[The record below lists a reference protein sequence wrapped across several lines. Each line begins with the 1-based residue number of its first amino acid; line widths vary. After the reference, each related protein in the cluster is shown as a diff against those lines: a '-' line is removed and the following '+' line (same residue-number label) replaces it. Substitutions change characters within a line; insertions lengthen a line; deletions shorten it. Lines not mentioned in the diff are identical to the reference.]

1 MTLKDSSSSRA
12 RPGENRWRSVGRKS
26 LNEEMKTAQ
35 PSTAL
40 DAAAHMALD
49 EAVLLLAPKDALV
62 LRFYRWSGP
71 AVTFGYSQSFAS
83 AQTAANSKGLGA
95 APLIRRATG
104 GGVVFHDG
112 DVTFSL
118 VFPWERLSSPCLIYK
133 NIHRGVHLGLKS
145 MGIVSRLWSGAPA
158 AGGLEKLCFS
168 APEKMD
174 LTDDDGKKALGGALR
189 RRGTMGLY
197 QGSLRPEVFGRSNE
211 ELERAIALGVE
222 KEWARAASEEI
233 LPEWLSE
240 AESLEKKYRSDE
252 WNRRR

>member
-1 MTLKDSSSSRA
+1 
-12 RPGENRWRSVGRKS
+12 
-26 LNEEMKTAQ
+26 MKTAP

-40 DAAAHMALD
+40 DAAGHMALD
-49 EAVLLLAPKDALV
+49 EAILLLAPKDALV
-62 LRFYRWSGP
+62 LRFYRWTAP

-83 AQTAANSKGLGA
+83 AQAAAKERKLAGVSLV
-95 APLIRRATG
+95 RRATG

-145 MGIVSRLWSGAPA
+145 MGIVSRLWSGEPAP
-158 AGGLEKLCFS
+158 GGLEKLCFT

-189 RRGTMGLY
+189 RRGAMGLY
-197 QGSLRPEVFGRSNE
+197 QGSLRPEVFGRANE
-211 ELERAIALGVE
+211 ELERAVALGVE
-222 KEWARAASEEI
+222 KEWERAASQD
-233 LPEWLSE
+233 LASEWI
-240 AESLEKKYRSDE
+240 ADAARLEKKYRSDE